1 MGFLIMVCKSHK
13 GPLKLYE
20 PLCVSLK
27 NSALPKFCDSE
38 GNLQTHHQITVVK
51 HFLGSQERSLHNPG
65 GNAASSSFLSGT
77 DEVGEGGS
85 K

>member
-1 MGFLIMVCKSHK
+1 MN
-13 GPLKLYE
+13 E

-27 NSALPKFCDSE
+27 NSVLPKFCDSE

-65 GNAASSSFLSGT
+65 GSAASSSFLSGP

>member
-1 MGFLIMVCKSHK
+1 MNLYVV
-13 GPLKLYE
+13 PLE
-20 PLCVSLK
+20 
-27 NSALPKFCDSE
+27 NSVLPKFCDSE
-38 GNLQTHHQITVVK
+38 GNLQTYPQITVVK

-65 GNAASSSFLSGT
+65 SNAASSSFLSGT